1 MKLVKYSILL
11 IIGFTCYSLSYAEI
25 SQPNQSTTNYSAN
38 QHSQN
43 NQHSQTNEL
52 SIKATQWGLKVE
64 EWQRYQALMDGPL
77 GIYSPNL
84 DPLTALGI
92 SARSD
97 EERRYYAELQVTA
110 EMQRVSHELAY
121 QRAYDAAFKRMYP
134 NLLPVEFTSNTTR
147 NSVLVSNNRLA
158 VFVRDNCKVCETK
171 VKQLQQSNIAF
182 DIYMVDS
189 KQDDFIIRQWASK
202 IGIDPK
208 KVFAH
213 VITLNHDAGR
223 WQALAIG
230 GELPAVVKEVGGK
243 WQRQ

>member
-1 MKLVKYSILL
+1 MLL

-25 SQPNQSTTNYSAN
+25 SQSNQLTTNYSAN

-77 GIYSPNL
+77 GIYSPNI

-92 SARSD
+92 SARTD
-97 EERRYYAELQVTA
+97 EERRYYAERQVVA
-110 EMQRVSHELAY
+110 EMQRVERELAY

-134 NLLPVEFTSNTTR
+134 NLLPVEFGLTSSNITR
-147 NSVLVSNNRLA
+147 SSALVSNNRLA
-158 VFVRDNCKVCETK
+158 VFVRDNCKACETK

-189 KQDDFIIRQWASK
+189 KQDDSIIRKWASK
-202 IGIDPK
+202 IGLDPK
-208 KVFAH
+208 KVFAQ

-230 GELPAVVKEVGGK
+230 GDLPAVIKEVGGK